1 MSTPAPSRTT
11 ADEGGEDPIKAD
23 VVCQR
28 WRCTQCERIV
38 RSDGQRSVHEELLTA
53 PAASSSRSDH
63 HRFSLSLSLSPLSFF
78 VPSSACLT
86 MTEFLPKKNRPPIEA
101 PIVPSPPQPVVGLGL
116 FCTQNSVQKGKR
128 MIGRAACR
136 GSADENNWPDGWV
149 RLGRLPARNTLNLNS
164 PPPRLY
170 PMGPS
175 AQASAREDRIGT
187 RREERVVWSSTI
199 LYDGFTHSGVAEGAY
214 VRSRRAE
221 DFFSLRGR
229 HPVSDL
235 VWRQGQD
242 QTMSRPS
249 LFIDWTP
256 PRPGVPQERSLA
268 CRHYAGHQWGCAA
281 VFFPSLSCP
290 IRPYLPGHFVA
301 YRRVVATRIYSI
313 HV

>member
-1 MSTPAPSRTT
+1 MGALGTVA
-11 ADEGGEDPIKAD
+11 
-23 VVCQR
+23 
-28 WRCTQCERIV
+28 CTQHPQ
-38 RSDGQRSVHEELLTA
+38 SQ
-53 PAASSSRSDH
+53 
-63 HRFSLSLSLSPLSFF
+63 F
-78 VPSSACLT
+78 PS
-86 MTEFLPKKNRPPIEA
+86 
-101 PIVPSPPQPVVGLGL
+101 
-116 FCTQNSVQKGKR
+116 
-128 MIGRAACR
+128 
-136 GSADENNWPDGWV
+136 
-149 RLGRLPARNTLNLNS
+149 
-164 PPPRLY
+164 PRLY

-175 AQASAREDRIGT
+175 AQASEREDRIGT
-187 RREERVVWSSTI
+187 RREERVVWSSTT

-290 IRPYLPGHFVA
+290 IRPYRGTLL
-301 YRRVVATRIYSI
+301 RIAALLRQVSLI
-313 HV
+313 FDPCIIM